1 MLNRKNRR
9 TERKN
14 VRKKPFPD
22 VAGYFWLITSDNE
35 EIVQVIGDDEGF
47 PTEFLDFTG
56 TKHSVFDREGAEWL
70 NVMKPEDLI
79 LKPRKQQYEDAEE
92 NTGSGRYQ
100 DRHNSKDNL
109 RASVSYR
116 EDAIR
121 QEEEYQS
128 MGNVALG

>member
-1 MLNRKNRR
+1 MLNRKRQR

-22 VAGYFWLITSDNE
+22 IAGYFWLITSDKE
-35 EIVQVIGDDEGF
+35 EIVQVIEDDEGF

-79 LKPRKQQYEDAEE
+79 LKPRKQQYEDEGE
-92 NTGSGRYQ
+92 TFVRGDNHTR
-100 DRHNSKDNL
+100 RNNSSF
-109 RASVSYR
+109 RASLSYKD
-116 EDAIR
+116 DAIKR
-121 QEEEYQS
+121 EEEYQS
-128 MGNVALG
+128 MGNVALA